1 MLYFLILVVVA
12 VLLYK
17 WYSEYRLSENFT
29 CYPDI
34 YDDKYHNSIKTNE
47 LHKDQTEKLIAR
59 NPKYNNQ
66 TIIPMNK
73 DISNT
78 IYYSAYSESGDLLGY
93 LKMTVTEKFM
103 ANLIDTGFYEQ
114 ELFGFSGWQGLHVY
128 EVVALNDEVLY
139 KLFKRAIHQLKQDG
153 SRYYLSILCLTEGL
167 GKTLI
172 DKFRFTLALK
182 EQSKRFYKD
191 TLYTLVY
198 YK

>member
-1 MLYFLILVVVA
+1 MLYFLLIVAILVVA
-12 VLLYK
+12 YQ
-17 WYSEYRLSENFT
+17 YYANYRLSENFT

-34 YDDKYHNSIKTNE
+34 YDDKYHNSIKTNV
-47 LHKDQTEKLIAR
+47 LKKDEAEKLIAR
-59 NPKYNNQ
+59 NPKYVNK
-66 TIIPMNK
+66 TIIPMK
-73 DISNT
+73 SDIPNT

-103 ANLIDTGFYEQ
+103 GNLIDTGFYEQ
-114 ELFGFSGWQGLHVY
+114 ELFGFTGYTGYFCY
-128 EVVALNDEVLY
+128 EVVAMNDDVLY

-153 SRYYLSILCLTEGL
+153 SRYYLSILCLTEEL
-167 GKTLI
+167 GKKLME
-172 DKFRFTLALK
+172 KFRFVLTLK

>member
-1 MLYFLILVVVA
+1 MLYFLILVFVA

-47 LHKDQTEKLIAR
+47 LHKDETEKLIAR
-59 NPKYNNQ
+59 KPKYNNQ

-78 IYYSAYSESGDLLGY
+78 IYYSAYSKSGDLLGY

-114 ELFGFSGWQGLHVY
+114 ELFGFSGYMGYFCY
-128 EVVALNDEVLY
+128 EMCAMNDEVLY

-153 SRYYLSILCLTEGL
+153 SRYYLSILCLNEEL
-167 GKTLI
+167 AKNLM

>member
-1 MLYFLILVVVA
+1 VIVA

-34 YDDKYHNSIKTNE
+34 YDDKYHNSIKTNQ
-47 LHKDQTEKLIAR
+47 LNKTETDKLIAR

-114 ELFGFSGWQGLHVY
+114 ELFGFSGYNGYHIY
-128 EVVALNDEVLY
+128 EVVALDNITLY

-153 SRYYLSILCLTEGL
+153 SRYYLSILCMTEGL
-167 GKTLI
+167 GKSLM
-172 DKFRFTLALK
+172 DEFRFTLALK